1 MPALPRGGDLV
12 FVCSVDYG
20 YLSLFREVG
29 YRLLFV
35 MARRIVDYLKDL
47 WCQSYINLEKGGN
60 NGNTIL

>member
-12 FVCSVDYG
+12 FGYSEDNG

-29 YRLLFV
+29 YPLLFV

-47 WCQSYINLEKGGN
+47 
-60 NGNTIL
+60 